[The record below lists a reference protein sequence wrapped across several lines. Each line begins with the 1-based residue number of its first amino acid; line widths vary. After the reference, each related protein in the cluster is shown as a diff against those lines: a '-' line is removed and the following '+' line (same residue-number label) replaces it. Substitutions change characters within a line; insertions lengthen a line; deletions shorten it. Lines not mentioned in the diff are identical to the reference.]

1 MQFREYLEMASF
13 TLPHKLKIGHNI
25 VSAVDM
31 QFEKAPATVD
41 STGHVMNQGSKFI
54 AKVPR
59 SSDYISYDGQGSSE
73 FVKKDNLLDY
83 IRDGYHKIPDNWW
96 KKANFITNED
106 VGSFGIVTCKDLNNP
121 DFQIWGALSD
131 LKCKNKKKLKL
142 NNLIDKK

>member
-96 KKANFITNED
+96 KKAKIQFYRKCR
-106 VGSFGIVTCKDLNNP
+106 SSLMQCYK
-121 DFQIWGALSD
+121 LSKAEYNCMCF
-131 LKCKNKKKLKL
+131 LRA
-142 NNLIDKK
+142 